1 MEVTDDQLKDLVE
14 TTVRWA
20 DEVADL
26 WVGTLYEKQI
36 FLEKER
42 LLQSIG
48 DRDKTKTQVSDLAQ
62 FLNQAE
68 SEYERAGELQ
78 KVNI

>member
-1 MEVTDDQLKDLVE
+1 MEVTDDKLKDLVE

-42 LLQSIG
+42 LLQSVG

-78 KVNI
+78 KVNV